1 MRSLTAMIE
10 NWSWRLKISS
20 ARNAAY
26 ERTEVK
32 ARWLPSD
39 FSHKRSLCFQ
49 FIFKHPW
56 LWSEI
61 SRGAKMSEVGLHSNH
76 AICFKTS
83 NTPFNWSRW
92 TLIDIFRHG
101 CERGEHGNPKLQ
113 KQWGK
118 LLTRATCFQAANI
131 FPQSPVQVIF
141 LFSGWI
147 VAQSMVRFTLCMEM
161 DALISSMTKDRRAM
175 TRFCHYLCWW
185 ARILSG
191 SSSSPLV
198 WLQFIRQLIWQLRHW
213 NRRA

>member
-1 MRSLTAMIE
+1 MPPTRELKSRQDGCLLILATRGHCVSSLFLNIRGFGQRFLGE
-10 NWSWRLKISS
+10 QRW
-20 ARNAAY
+20 
-26 ERTEVK
+26 VK
-32 ARWLPSD
+32 WGYIHIMLSV
-39 FSHKRSLCFQ
+39 L
-49 FIFKHPW
+49 
-56 LWSEI
+56 
-61 SRGAKMSEVGLHSNH
+61 
-76 AICFKTS
+76 
-83 NTPFNWSRW
+83 
-92 TLIDIFRHG
+92 
-101 CERGEHGNPKLQ
+101 KLQ
-113 KQWGK
+113 IPPLIYLDGLWLIYFDMAVNGENMATLSCKSSDLKKWGK